1 MTYILPHTNVGWAHA
16 KELLGG
22 VARPLRYRLDL
33 RANINHN
40 ISTKGWYNMKR
51 TMCDK
56 CAGILV
62 FLKNERKIIIIP
74 VTHPSLLR

>member
-1 MTYILPHTNVGWAHA
+1 MTYILPHTNVAWAHA

-40 ISTKGWYNMKR
+40 ISTKESKI
-51 TMCDK
+51 K
-56 CAGILV
+56 K
-62 FLKNERKIIIIP
+62 FL
-74 VTHPSLLR
+74 